1 MGIAGESGMARHRGC
16 SGRQQCAMVSV
27 MSRKRGHAVT
37 PRARAAIKAMRILSP
52 DIPIMEG
59 GKLCEGFEPWFLA
72 GLIEAAISVEPDA
85 DKRKA
90 FEGMLVWAER
100 RWPEL
105 KRSAEIIPF
114 PRHACC
120 PR

>member
-1 MGIAGESGMARHRGC
+1 
-16 SGRQQCAMVSV
+16 MVSV
-27 MSRKRGHAVT
+27 MSRKRGHTMT
-37 PRARAAIKAMRILSP
+37 PRARAAIEAMRTLAPNAS
-52 DIPIMEG
+52 IMEG

-72 GLIEAAISVEPDA
+72 GLIEAAISVETDA

-90 FEGMLVWAER
+90 FEGMLAWAER

-105 KRSAEIIPF
+105 KPSAEIIPF

-120 PR
+120 AR